1 MTRAMVDT
9 HVLSY
14 AISEPSSNP
23 KVARTQRDSKA
34 LLTSLSEVRVSS
46 IVLLEMLRA
55 PPSVVAKLHAS
66 SLFDM
71 LYVEPVD
78 AAIAMA
84 AADILERAR
93 NRSYACPR
101 CLNVIGATACPE
113 CGQHVSRQ
121 LKTHDSL
128 IVATAAVLTDV
139 EILYSCDD
147 GVLELG
153 TFVNTVKVLYPPNL
167 DGPLFSDTDG

>member
-46 IVLLEMLRA
+46 IVVLEMLRA
-55 PPSVVAKLHAS
+55 PPSVIAKLHAS
-66 SLFDM
+66 GLFDM

-78 AAIAMA
+78 
-84 AADILERAR
+84 
-93 NRSYACPR
+93 
-101 CLNVIGATACPE
+101 G
-113 CGQHVSRQ
+113 
-121 LKTHDSL
+121 
-128 IVATAAVLTDV
+128 
-139 EILYSCDD
+139 